1 MPLAA
6 ALTKVNQLNLP
17 ARMLTLSFFEGA
29 VAQPAT
35 SMTISDL
42 RVTGGAIWN
51 PTQYGLLASYSDG
64 AWKHRRQ
71 RYSRLAVTG
80 GGCLLFGITREPT
93 IVSDSIEHFYFIG
106 PTLSANGVG
115 IAKYI
120 EKQDTWHG
128 LVRPMW
134 WTAMRIVSRDGIS
147 ALVDHA
153 QVVLLN
159 PWEPSGNYAQVSAIA
174 PSESAAHPPGA
185 HEPMRQLARH

>member
-1 MPLAA
+1 
-6 ALTKVNQLNLP
+6 
-17 ARMLTLSFFEGA
+17 MLTLTFFEGA
-29 VAQPAT
+29 AAQPAT

-42 RVTGGAIWN
+42 RVAGGAIWN
-51 PTQYGLLASYSDG
+51 PTQYGLLASYCDG
-64 AWKHRRQ
+64 AWEHRRQ

-93 IVSDSIEHFYFIG
+93 IVSDPIEHFYFIG
-106 PTLSANGVG
+106 PALSANGVG

-134 WTAMRIVSRDGIS
+134 WTAMRIVSKAGIT

-159 PWEPSGNYAQVSAIA
+159 PWEPSGSYARVSAIA
-174 PSESAAHPPGA
+174 RSGSEAHPLA
-185 HEPMRQLARH
+185 DNEPMRQVARH